1 MKHILNFLFAF
12 SFLSSLGQAS
22 SSAHFQLKV
31 SFEASIPVEKLEVE
45 YFLRSGNHLENVTY
59 ELDEE
64 GNALIITGDNS
75 YVLWVPF
82 PTFVFTI
89 REEQEQSKEKVI
101 SQRSFYLISEGP
113 LSSFTG
119 EQTKQIYFSLERP
132 IVIASLELHHHDDA
146 FDKLKLRSDMVF
158 AGSAYPLNLSM
169 ERIAVLRKQNN

>member
-1 MKHILNFLFAF
+1 MKHILNLIFAF

-22 SSAHFQLKV
+22 SSSHFQLKV
-31 SFEASIPVEKLEVE
+31 SFEASIPVEKLEVG

-59 ELDEE
+59 ELDDE
-64 GNALIITGDNS
+64 GNAVIIKGDNS

-89 REEQEQSKEKVI
+89 REEQSKEKVI

-132 IVIASLELHHHDDA
+132 IVIASLELHNHDDA

-169 ERIAVLRKQNN
+169 ERIAVLRKEND